1 MLCFER
7 LFDCDDPPFQTVANV
22 IDYIRQALEVGT
34 ITSFIKELLWV
45 LRGLPLLPSVTPRGR
60 DANGQYTRACVFST
74 STTSCIAGT
83 ATRTA

>member
-34 ITSFIKELLWV
+34 ITSFIKELYWV
-45 LRGLPLLPSVTPRGR
+45 VRGLPFPSVTLRGC
-60 DANGQYTRACVFST
+60 DGDGQYRACAFST

-83 ATRTA
+83 ATRTV